1 MWVTASLPRRVP
13 RSSSPARRDHTRPR
27 RCRSSPG
34 ACARAARRA
43 LRAQRPHERRRHQ
56 HPHHSNARHPLRV
69 PGHSRSVLGP
79 ARRSADRG
87 AGDGQAR
94 RLCRGASGCSRTCT
108 PSAARP
114 RCATSTS
121 RARRSFAM
129 TSPTEPGSTAN
140 VIGVGLIGGSIG
152 MALRARG
159 WKVFGSDADET
170 MVAKALELGA
180 VDAIGLDP
188 DAAITF
194 VATPVRSI
202 TEAARHA
209 LAAGC
214 RVVTDAGSVKG
225 PVVEADRRRPVRRRS
240 SDGGIGAGGRRGRGR
255 RAVRG
260 RGLGAHSDERHRGQ
274 RVHAG
279 GRGGLVVRGRSGR
292 PASRAPRRA
301 RRRRLAR
308 ASPHRGDADGCRGDS
323 RRGARSVAATCSR
336 RLPRHDPH
344 RLGPSRDLAR
354 HLS

>member
-1 MWVTASLPRRVP
+1 
-13 RSSSPARRDHTRPR
+13 
-27 RCRSSPG
+27 
-34 ACARAARRA
+34 
-43 LRAQRPHERRRHQ
+43 
-56 HPHHSNARHPLRV
+56 
-69 PGHSRSVLGP
+69 
-79 ARRSADRG
+79 
-87 AGDGQAR
+87 
-94 RLCRGASGCSRTCT
+94 
-108 PSAARP
+108 
-114 RCATSTS
+114 
-121 RARRSFAM
+121 M

-152 MALRARG
+152 MALRAHG

-170 MVAKALELGA
+170 MAAKGLELGA

-188 DAAITF
+188 DRGHH
-194 VATPVRSI
+194 VRGDPGAVDHRSR
-202 TEAARHA
+202 EAHAGRWLPSRHRR
-209 LAAGC
+209 GK
-214 RVVTDAGSVKG
+214 REG
-225 PVVEADRRRPVRRRS
+225 PGGGGHRRRPVRRRS
-240 SDGGIGAGGRRGRGR
+240 SDGGIGAGGGRGRGR

-279 GRGGLVVRGRSGR
+279 GRGGLVVRGRSGG

-301 RRRRLAR
+301 RRGRLAR